1 MQYAIFPMLNVNISK
16 RYSSSHYAWDICGED
31 TSAEYWRA
39 PCRIKVLKIL
49 PPNEGS
55 NTVLF
60 GTCDSQGN
68 QMAVMCA
75 DGQMRVLTFACTHIN
90 SLNVFGLAEGKIY
103 ESGEVCYQEGTYGE
117 ATGNHVHMEVGE
129 GWIYEKAWTDEQWVL
144 KNPSNV
150 IEKTFY
156 LLNGWNVVLD
166 TSGYNFPTVNVR
178 ETSTPVVPSSNIQ
191 MKLTGS
197 AAYLRSDVVTGDQII
212 LVPNGS
218 YIEVIGLYSWNA
230 SDNYKWGYGKWN
242 GYEGYFQYDP
252 YVMNPV
258 GSPDFETYK
267 MYLFG
272 SQARIRES
280 IGGTELTMVNQY
292 NNIFIDEF
300 IDGKQFDGYQW
311 CRGHFGSTYGYF
323 QYDPVVMYPTN
334 D

>member
-1 MQYAIFPMLNVNISK
+1 MQYAIFPMLNVKISQ

-31 TSAEYWRA
+31 SSAEYWRA
-39 PCRIKVLKIL
+39 PCRVKVLRIL
-49 PPNEGS
+49 PPSEGY

-60 GTCDSQGN
+60 GSCDLQGN
-68 QMAVMCA
+68 QMAVKCA

-90 SLNVFGLAEGKIY
+90 SLNVFGLAQGKIY
-103 ESGEVCYQEGTYGE
+103 ESGEVCYQEGTYGI
-117 ATGNHVHMEVGE
+117 ADGNHVHMEVGE
-129 GWIYEKAWTDEQWVL
+129 GWIYEKADTNGQWVL
-144 KNPSNV
+144 KNPTNL
-150 IEKTFY
+150 IEKTFF
-156 LLNGWNVVLD
+156 LLNGWNNVID
-166 TSGYNFPTVNVR
+166 TKGYSFPTVNVR
-178 ETSTPVVPSSNIQ
+178 ETSDPVIPTTGVY

-197 AAYLRSDVVTGDQII
+197 AAYLRKDVVNGDKIF
-212 LVPNGS
+212 LAPNGS
-218 YIEVIGLYSWNA
+218 SIEVIGLYSWNA
-230 SDNYKWGYGKWN
+230 SDGYKWGYGKWN

-258 GSPDFETYK
+258 GTPSFETYK

-272 SQARIRES
+272 SKARIRDS
-280 IGGTELTMVNQY
+280 IKGTELVMVDQY

-300 IDGKQFDGYQW
+300 IDGKQEDGYQW